1 MLDLRPG
8 PGEYAEYYETY
19 VRAAGDGDPMTGLET
34 QRRAWVDAVRG
45 LSDAQASFRYAP
57 GKWTIREVLSH
68 VIDAE
73 RVFTYRALRFARGD
87 ETPLPGFDQ
96 EQWQRWTNA
105 DSRPLDDLVEEF
117 GHVRGASISLFRGL
131 PAEAFTRRGVASGYP
146 FSVRAILHVTLGH
159 GAHHLAILQERY
171 LSHPEFPR

>member
-19 VRAAGDGDPMTGLET
+19 VRAAGDGDPLGALEA
-34 QRRAWVDAVRG
+34 QQGAWVDAVRD
-45 LSDAQASFRYAP
+45 LSDDQASFRYAS
-57 GKWTIREVLSH
+57 GKWPIREVLSH

-96 EQWQRWTNA
+96 EQWQKWTNA
-105 DSRPLDDLVEEF
+105 EARPLGDLVEEF
-117 GHVRGASISLFRGL
+117 VHVRGASLSLFRGL
-131 PAEAFTRRGVASGYP
+131 PAEAFVRRGTASGYP
-146 FSVRAILHVTLGH
+146 FSVRAILYVTLGH
-159 GAHHLAILQERY
+159 GTHHLAILQDRY
-171 LSHPEFPR
+171 LSHPDFPR